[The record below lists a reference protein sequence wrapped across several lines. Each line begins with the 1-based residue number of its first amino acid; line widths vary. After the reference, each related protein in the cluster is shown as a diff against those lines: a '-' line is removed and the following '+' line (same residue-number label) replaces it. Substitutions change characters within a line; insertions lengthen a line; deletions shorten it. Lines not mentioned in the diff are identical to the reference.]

1 MDFSEKFADAHV
13 EEYDCG
19 MAINSLHFGKLTE
32 VENNIVQA
40 MRIIKPGGR
49 FLFTLSTGMIE
60 SHYITSKLAKAPPP
74 RNLVD
79 LTKEMIVRLPYKL
92 VLFDCA
98 FDRLGYDFHIL
109 GHINGTIR
117 FVFEK

>member
-1 MDFSEKFADAHV
+1 
-13 EEYDCG
+13 
-19 MAINSLHFGKLTE
+19 
-32 VENNIVQA
+32 
-40 MRIIKPGGR
+40 
-49 FLFTLSTGMIE
+49 MIE

-92 VLFDCA
+92 VLFDCPY
-98 FDRLGYDFHIL
+98 DRLGYEFPIQ

-117 FVFEK
+117 FILEK